1 MNTKD
6 EVIKMIKDLPD
17 NVTMEEIMHE
27 LYVRINMERGVQD
40 LTKGKAASHKT
51 PKMRSGKW
59 LH

>member
-1 MNTKD
+1 MNTKE
-6 EVIKMIKDLPD
+6 EVIKLIKELPD

-27 LYVRINMERGVQD
+27 LYVRINMEKGVQD
-40 LTKGKAASHKT
+40 LSEGKIEAHKT